1 MNVATRLR
9 EDIWSDGEKLNS
21 LDRMELDKPFREEE
35 IRDVIFLMEK
45 NKRQFSFCSCFVQF
59 SS

>member
-1 MNVATRLR
+1 M
-9 EDIWSDGEKLNS
+9 GEKLDS

-45 NKRQFSFCSCFVQF
+45 NKR
-59 SS
+59 